1 MSQVRRE
8 AFQRALTDVTALS
21 LVGKQVHWNVVGQG
35 FRSIHLNLDVVVD
48 IAREAS
54 DEIAERMRALNAV
67 PDGRPAAVA
76 DCSLPAAPA
85 ELVIVSDAVDYAV
98 SAINATVTTLRE
110 IHKVVD
116 ETDPMSSG
124 IIEDIALKLE
134 QQAWFLA
141 SQNYAA
147 E

>member
-1 MSQVRRE
+1 M
-8 AFQRALTDVTALS
+8 
-21 LVGKQVHWNVVGQG
+21 GQG

-76 DCSLPAAPA
+76 DSSLPAAPA